1 MTEADVYEICM
12 MLELRTERRKEGRH
26 MHMGG
31 FDAV

>member
-12 MLELRTERRKEGRH
+12 MLEMADGAEEGRH